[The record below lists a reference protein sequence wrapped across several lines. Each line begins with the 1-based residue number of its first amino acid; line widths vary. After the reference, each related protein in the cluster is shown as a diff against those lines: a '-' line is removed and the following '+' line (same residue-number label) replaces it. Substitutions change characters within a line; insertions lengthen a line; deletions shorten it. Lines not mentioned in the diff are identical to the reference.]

1 MSILHLNKLQNYFS
15 EEKGWGWKWSRGP
28 TNLQRQMAVTTLTS
42 LQQENFPKGFFTS
55 WIISSYMR
63 WNSAH
68 IWISTPYSLITL
80 VPVLFPLLQLKYSDI
95 EKDKQGR
102 PLIDDHG
109 VHETIQTVLYSHT
122 IKSPDASWNFNSSIQ
137 NSIKWKWTHLTYS

>member
-1 MSILHLNKLQNYFS
+1 MVKRSHKLAEANGCNHTYIIATGKFS
-15 EEKGWGWKWSRGP
+15 
-28 TNLQRQMAVTTLTS
+28 QRIFHKLDYKLIYEVKLC
-42 LQQENFPKGFFTS
+42 L
-55 WIISSYMR
+55 
-63 WNSAH
+63 
-68 IWISTPYSLITL
+68 PYSLISL

-122 IKSPDASWNFNSSIQ
+122 LKSPEA
-137 NSIKWKWTHLTYS
+137 